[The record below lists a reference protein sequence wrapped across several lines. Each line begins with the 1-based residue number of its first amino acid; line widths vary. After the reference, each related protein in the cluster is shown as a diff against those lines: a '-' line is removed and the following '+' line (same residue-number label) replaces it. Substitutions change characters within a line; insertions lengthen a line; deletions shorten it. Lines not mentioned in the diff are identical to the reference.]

1 MWNKSIYHQ
10 KGGRIILFDKIDQLG
25 VNTIRTLSIEAIQKA
40 NSGHPGLPMGAA
52 PMAYA
57 LWTKHLNVNPA
68 TSLNWPNRDRFILSA
83 GHGSAMLYSLL
94 HLAGYQVTI
103 DDLKNFRQWESKTP
117 GHPEFGH
124 TDGVEATTGPLGQG
138 ISMAV
143 GMAMAEAHLAATYN
157 RDNFNVMDHYTYTIV
172 GDGDL
177 MEGVSQ
183 EASSMAGHMKL
194 GKLVVLY
201 DSNDISLDGP
211 TNKAFTENVGARY
224 EAYGW
229 QHILVK
235 DGNDLEA
242 ISKAIEEAKAETEK
256 PTLIEIKTVI
266 GFGAPKQGTS
276 AVHGA
281 PIGDDGITAAK
292 AIYGWEYPDFTV
304 PEEVAERFK
313 AEMMDKGAKTEAQ
326 WNEMFEDYAK
336 AYPELAQQF
345 KDAFAGKLP
354 ENWEE
359 SLPVYEEGSSQA
371 SRVSS
376 KEVIQAVA
384 KAVPTVWGGSADL
397 SGSNNTTIADE
408 EEFQPGSYQG
418 RNIWFGVREFA
429 MAAAMNGIQLHGG
442 TRVYGGTFFV
452 FTDYLRPAIR
462 MSAIQNLPVTYVLTH
477 DSVAVGE
484 DGPTHEPIEQ
494 LASVRCMPNV
504 QVIRPADGNETSAAW
519 KVALESTDKPTLL
532 VLSRQNLPVLPGSK
546 DIAAEGVAKGGY
558 VISKAAT
565 DTPDGILIATGSE
578 VNLAVEA
585 QKVLKEQGKDVSVVS
600 LPSFDLFEA
609 QDEAYKETVLPK
621 AVTKRLAVEAA
632 SSFGWERYIGDAG
645 KMISIDHFGASAP
658 GGFVLEQFGFTVDN
672 VVATYNE
679 L

>member
-1 MWNKSIYHQ
+1 
-10 KGGRIILFDKIDQLG
+10 LFDKIDQLG

-68 TSLNWPNRDRFILSA
+68 TSLNWANRDRFILSA

-94 HLAGYQVTI
+94 HLAGYKVTI
-103 DDLKNFRQWESKTP
+103 DDLKSFRQWESKTP
-117 GHPEFGH
+117 GHPEFLH
-124 TDGVEATTGPLGQG
+124 TDGVEATSGPLGQG
-138 ISMAV
+138 ISTSV

-157 RDNFNVMDHYTYTIV
+157 RDSFDVMDHYTYALC

-177 MEGVSQ
+177 MEGVSA

-194 GKLVVLY
+194 GKLIVLY

-211 TNKAFTENVGARY
+211 TSKAFTENVGARY

-229 QHILVK
+229 QHILVE

-242 ISKAIEEAKAETEK
+242 ISKAIDEAKAETDK
-256 PTLIEIKTVI
+256 PSLVEIKTVI
-266 GFGAPKQGTS
+266 GFGSPKEGTS

-281 PIGDDGITAAK
+281 PLGEDGISVAK
-292 AIYGWEYPDFTV
+292 AVYGWEYPDFTV
-304 PEEVAERFK
+304 PEEVSNRFK
-313 AEMMDKGAKTEAQ
+313 EEINDKGAKAEAD
-326 WNEMFEDYAK
+326 WNAMFANYEK
-336 AYPELAQQF
+336 THPELAKQF
-345 KDAFAGKLP
+345 KAAFAGELP
-354 ENWEE
+354 ENWEA
-359 SLPVYEEGSSQA
+359 SLPVYEEGTAQA

-376 KEVIQAVA
+376 KDAIQAIS
-384 KAVPTVWGGSADL
+384 KAVPNIWGGSADL

-408 EEFQPGSYQG
+408 PEFQPGSYEG

-429 MAAAMNGIQLHGG
+429 MASAMNGIHLHGG
-442 TRVYGGTFFV
+442 TRIYGGTFFV
-452 FTDYLRPAIR
+452 FTDYLRPAVR
-462 MSAIQNLPVTYVLTH
+462 MSAIQGLPVVYVLTH

-519 KVALESTDKPTLL
+519 IQALETKNKPTIL
-532 VLSRQNLPVLPGSK
+532 VLSRQNLPVLPNSK
-546 DIAAEGVAKGGY
+546 DMAKEGVAKGGY
-558 VISKAAT
+558 VISKAES

-578 VNLAVEA
+578 VNLAVQA
-585 QKVLKEQGKDVSVVS
+585 QKDLKEQGKDVSVVS

-609 QDEAYKETVLPK
+609 QDEAYKESVLPK
-621 AVTKRLAVEAA
+621 AVKKRVAIEAA
-632 SSFGWERYIGDAG
+632 SPFGWERYIGSEG
-645 KMISIDHFGASAP
+645 KMIGIDHFGASAP
-658 GGFVLEQFGFTVDN
+658 GDYVLEQFGFTVEN
-672 VVATYNE
+672 VVNTFNK

>member
-1 MWNKSIYHQ
+1 MWNKSIYHR

-103 DDLKNFRQWESKTP
+103 DDLKSFRQWESKTP
-117 GHPEFGH
+117 GHPEFQH

-157 RDNFNVMDHYTYTIV
+157 RDSFNIMDHYTYTIV

-256 PTLIEIKTVI
+256 PTLIEVKTVI
-266 GFGAPKQGTS
+266 GFGAPKEGTS

-281 PIGDDGITAAK
+281 PIGDEGITAAK
-292 AIYGWEYPDFTV
+292 AVYGWEYPDFTV
-304 PEEVAERFK
+304 PDEVAERFK
-313 AEMMDKGAKTEAQ
+313 ADMLDKGAEVEGQ
-326 WNEMFEDYAK
+326 WNDMFKNYENAH
-336 AYPELAQQF
+336 PELAKQF
-345 KDAFAGKLP
+345 KDAFADKLP
-354 ENWEE
+354 ENWVE

-546 DIAAEGVAKGGY
+546 EIAVEGVAKGGY
-558 VISKAAT
+558 VISKAAS

-585 QKVLKEQGKDVSVVS
+585 QKILKEQGKDVSVVS

-609 QDEAYKETVLPK
+609 QDEAYKESVLPK
-621 AVTKRLAVEAA
+621 AVTKRVAVEAA
-632 SSFGWERYIGDAG
+632 SSFGWERYIGYAG

-658 GGFVLEQFGFTVDN
+658 GDFVLEQFGFTVEN
-672 VVATYNE
+672 VVSTYNE

>member
-1 MWNKSIYHQ
+1 M
-10 KGGRIILFDKIDQLG
+10 FDKIDQLG

-117 GHPEFGH
+117 GHPEYQH
-124 TDGVEATTGPLGQG
+124 TDGVEATSGPLGQG
-138 ISMAV
+138 ISTSV

-157 RDNFNVMDHYTYTIV
+157 RDSFNVMDHYTYALC

-177 MEGVSQ
+177 MEGVSA

-194 GKLVVLY
+194 GKLIVLY

-211 TNKAFTENVGARY
+211 TSKAFTENVGARY

-242 ISKAIEEAKAETEK
+242 ISKAIDEAKAETEK
-256 PTLIEIKTVI
+256 PSLIEIKTVI
-266 GFGAPKQGTS
+266 GFGSPKEGTS

-281 PIGDDGITAAK
+281 PIGKDGIDAAK
-292 AIYGWEYPDFTV
+292 AVYGWEYPDFTV
-304 PEEVAERFK
+304 PEEVAKRFK
-313 AEMMDKGAKTEAQ
+313 EEINDKGAKTEAK
-326 WNEMFEDYAK
+326 WDAMFANYEK
-336 AYPELAQQF
+336 AHPELAKQF
-345 KDAFAGKLP
+345 KAAFADELP
-354 ENWEE
+354 ANWEE
-359 SLPVYEEGSSQA
+359 ALPVYEEGTAQA

-376 KEVIQAVA
+376 KDAIQAIA
-384 KAVPTVWGGSADL
+384 KAVPNVWGGSADL

-408 EEFQPGSYQG
+408 KEFQPGSYEG

-429 MAAAMNGIQLHGG
+429 MASAMNGIHLHGG

-452 FTDYLRPAIR
+452 FTDYLRPAVR
-462 MSAIQNLPVTYVLTH
+462 MSAIQNLPVIYVLTH

-519 KVALESTDKPTLL
+519 IQALETNNKPTIL
-532 VLSRQNLPVLPGSK
+532 VLSRQNLPVLPNSK
-546 DIAAEGVAKGGY
+546 EMAKEGVSKGGY
-558 VISKAAT
+558 VISKAES
-565 DTPDGILIATGSE
+565 DTPEGILIATGSE
-578 VNLAVEA
+578 VNLAVQA
-585 QKVLKEQGKDVSVVS
+585 QKELKAQGKDVSVVS

-609 QDEAYKETVLPK
+609 QDEVYKESVLPK
-621 AVTKRLAVEAA
+621 AVTKRVAIEAA
-632 SSFGWERYIGDAG
+632 SPFGWERYIGSEG
-645 KMISIDHFGASAP
+645 KMIGIDHFGASAP
-658 GGFVLEQFGFTVDN
+658 GDFVLEQFGFTVDN
-672 VVATYNE
+672 VVNTFNE

>member
-1 MWNKSIYHQ
+1 M
-10 KGGRIILFDKIDQLG
+10 FDKIDQLG

-68 TSLNWPNRDRFILSA
+68 TSLSWPNRDRFILSA

-117 GHPEFGH
+117 GHPEFLH

-157 RDNFNVMDHYTYTIV
+157 RDSFNVMDHYTYTIV

-235 DGNDLEA
+235 DGNDLDA

-266 GFGAPKQGTS
+266 GFGSPKEGTS

-281 PIGDDGITAAK
+281 PIGDDGIKAAK
-292 AIYGWEYPDFTV
+292 AVYGWEYPDFTV

-313 AEMMDKGAKTEAQ
+313 ADMLDKGAEVEGQ
-326 WNEMFEDYAK
+326 WNEMFKNYENAH
-336 AYPELAQQF
+336 PELAKQF
-345 KDAFAGKLP
+345 KDAFDGKLP

-408 EEFQPGSYQG
+408 QEFQPGSYEG

-462 MSAIQNLPVTYVLTH
+462 MSAIQGLPVTYVLTH

-546 DIAAEGVAKGGY
+546 EIATDGVAKGGY

-578 VNLAVEA
+578 VYLAVEA

-609 QDEAYKETVLPK
+609 QDEAYKEAVLPK
-621 AVTKRLAVEAA
+621 AVTKRVAVEAA
-632 SSFGWERYIGDAG
+632 SSFGWERYIGNEG
-645 KMISIDHFGASAP
+645 KMISIDRFGASAP

-672 VVATYNE
+672 VVNTYNE

>member
-1 MWNKSIYHQ
+1 M
-10 KGGRIILFDKIDQLG
+10 FDKIDQLG

-117 GHPEFGH
+117 GHPEFHH
-124 TDGVEATTGPLGQG
+124 TDGVEATSGPLGQG
-138 ISMAV
+138 ISTSV

-157 RDNFNVMDHYTYTIV
+157 RDSFKVMDHYTYALC

-177 MEGVSQ
+177 MEGVSG

-194 GKLVVLY
+194 GKLIVLY

-211 TNKAFTENVGARY
+211 TSKAFTENVGARY

-242 ISKAIEEAKAETEK
+242 ISKAIDEAKAETEK

-266 GFGAPKQGTS
+266 GFGSPKEGTS

-281 PIGDDGITAAK
+281 PIGQDGIDAAK
-292 AIYGWEYPDFTV
+292 TVYGWEYPDFTV
-304 PEEVAERFK
+304 PEEVAKRFK
-313 AEMMDKGAKTEAQ
+313 EEINDKGAKTEAD
-326 WNEMFEDYAK
+326 WDAMFANYEK
-336 AYPELAQQF
+336 AHPELAEQF
-345 KDAFAGKLP
+345 KMAFAGELP

-359 SLPVYEEGSSQA
+359 ALPVYEEGTAQA

-376 KEVIQAVA
+376 KDAIQAIA
-384 KAVPTVWGGSADL
+384 KAIPNVWGGSADL

-408 EEFQPGSYQG
+408 KEFQPDSYEG

-429 MAAAMNGIQLHGG
+429 MASAMNGIHLHGG

-452 FTDYLRPAIR
+452 FTDYLRPAVR
-462 MSAIQNLPVTYVLTH
+462 MSAIQNLPVIYVLTH

-519 KVALESTDKPTLL
+519 IKALETKNKPTIL
-532 VLSRQNLPVLPGSK
+532 VLSRQNLPVLPNSK
-546 DIAAEGVAKGGY
+546 NTAKEGVARGGY
-558 VISKAAT
+558 VIAKADS

-578 VNLAVEA
+578 VNLAVQA
-585 QKVLKEQGKDVSVVS
+585 QKDLKAQGKDVSVVS

-609 QDEAYKETVLPK
+609 QDEAYKESVLPK
-621 AVTKRLAVEAA
+621 AITKRVAIEAA
-632 SSFGWERYIGDAG
+632 SPFGWERYIGSEG
-645 KMISIDHFGASAP
+645 KMIGIDHFGASAP
-658 GGFVLEQFGFTVDN
+658 GDYVLEQFGFTVEN
-672 VVATYNE
+672 VVNTFNE

>member
-1 MWNKSIYHQ
+1 M
-10 KGGRIILFDKIDQLG
+10 FDKIDQLG

-117 GHPEFGH
+117 GHPEFHH
-124 TDGVEATTGPLGQG
+124 TDGVEATSGPLGQG
-138 ISMAV
+138 ISTSV

-157 RDNFNVMDHYTYTIV
+157 RDSFKVMDHYTYALC

-177 MEGVSQ
+177 MEGVSG

-194 GKLVVLY
+194 GKLIVLY

-211 TNKAFTENVGARY
+211 TSKAFTENVGARY

-242 ISKAIEEAKAETEK
+242 ISKAIDEAKAETDK

-266 GFGAPKQGTS
+266 GYGSPKEGTS

-281 PIGDDGITAAK
+281 PIGADGITAAK
-292 AIYGWEYPDFTV
+292 AVYGWEYPDFTV
-304 PEEVAERFK
+304 PEEVAKRFK
-313 AEMMDKGAKTEAQ
+313 EEINDKGAKTEAE
-326 WNEMFEDYAK
+326 WDAMFANYEK
-336 AYPELAQQF
+336 SHPELAKQF
-345 KDAFAGKLP
+345 KMAFAGDLP

-359 SLPVYEEGSSQA
+359 ALPVYEEGTAQA

-376 KEVIQAVA
+376 KDAIQAIA
-384 KAVPTVWGGSADL
+384 KAVPNVWGGSADL

-408 EEFQPGSYQG
+408 TEFQPGSYEG

-429 MAAAMNGIQLHGG
+429 MASAMNGIHLHGG

-452 FTDYLRPAIR
+452 FTDYLRPAVR
-462 MSAIQNLPVTYVLTH
+462 MSAIQGLPVVYVLTH

-519 KVALESTDKPTLL
+519 IQALETKNKPTIL
-532 VLSRQNLPVLPGSK
+532 VLSRQNLPVLPNSK
-546 DIAAEGVAKGGY
+546 DMAKEGVAKGGY
-558 VISKAAT
+558 VISKAES

-578 VNLAVEA
+578 VNLAVQA
-585 QKVLKEQGKDVSVVS
+585 QKDLKAQGKDVSVVS

-609 QDEAYKETVLPK
+609 QDAAYKESVLPK
-621 AVTKRLAVEAA
+621 AVTKRVAIEAA
-632 SSFGWERYIGDAG
+632 SPFGWERYIGSEG
-645 KMISIDHFGASAP
+645 KMIGIDHFGASAP
-658 GGFVLEQFGFTVDN
+658 GDFVLEQFGFTVEN
-672 VVATYNE
+672 VVNTFNE

>member
-1 MWNKSIYHQ
+1 
-10 KGGRIILFDKIDQLG
+10 LFDKIDQLG

-117 GHPEFGH
+117 GHPEYQH
-124 TDGVEATTGPLGQG
+124 TDGVEATSGPLGQG
-138 ISMAV
+138 ISTSV

-157 RDNFNVMDHYTYTIV
+157 RDSFNVMDHYTYALC

-177 MEGVSQ
+177 MEGVSA

-194 GKLVVLY
+194 GKLIVLY

-211 TNKAFTENVGARY
+211 TSKAFTENVGARY

-242 ISKAIEEAKAETEK
+242 ISKAIDEAKAETEK
-256 PTLIEIKTVI
+256 PSLIEIKTVI
-266 GFGAPKQGTS
+266 GFGSPKEGTS

-281 PIGDDGITAAK
+281 PIGKDGIDAAK
-292 AIYGWEYPDFTV
+292 AVYGWEYPDFTV
-304 PEEVAERFK
+304 PEEVAKRFK
-313 AEMMDKGAKTEAQ
+313 EEINDKGAKTEAK
-326 WNEMFEDYAK
+326 WDAMFANYEK
-336 AYPELAQQF
+336 AHPELAKQF
-345 KDAFAGKLP
+345 KAAFADELP
-354 ENWEE
+354 ANWEE
-359 SLPVYEEGSSQA
+359 ALPVYEEGTAQA

-376 KEVIQAVA
+376 KDAIQAIA
-384 KAVPTVWGGSADL
+384 KAVPNVWGGSADL

-408 EEFQPGSYQG
+408 KEFQPGSYEG

-429 MAAAMNGIQLHGG
+429 MASAMNGIHLHGG

-452 FTDYLRPAIR
+452 FTDYLRPAVR
-462 MSAIQNLPVTYVLTH
+462 MSAIQNLPVIYVLTH

-519 KVALESTDKPTLL
+519 IQALETNNKPTIL
-532 VLSRQNLPVLPGSK
+532 VLSRQNLPVLPNSK
-546 DIAAEGVAKGGY
+546 EMAKEGVSKGGY
-558 VISKAAT
+558 VISKAES
-565 DTPDGILIATGSE
+565 DTPEGILIATGSE
-578 VNLAVEA
+578 VNLAVQA
-585 QKVLKEQGKDVSVVS
+585 QKELKAQGKDVSVVS

-609 QDEAYKETVLPK
+609 QDEVYKESVLPK
-621 AVTKRLAVEAA
+621 AVTKRVAIEAA
-632 SSFGWERYIGDAG
+632 SPFGWERYIGSEG
-645 KMISIDHFGASAP
+645 KMIGIDHFGASAP
-658 GGFVLEQFGFTVDN
+658 GDFVLEQFGFTVDN
-672 VVATYNE
+672 VVNTFNE

>member
-1 MWNKSIYHQ
+1 M
-10 KGGRIILFDKIDQLG
+10 FDKIDQLG

-57 LWTKHLNVNPA
+57 LWTKHLNINPA

-83 GHGSAMLYSLL
+83 GHGSAMLYSML

-103 DDLKNFRQWESKTP
+103 DDLKSFRQWESKTP
-117 GHPEFGH
+117 GHPEYHH
-124 TDGVEATTGPLGQG
+124 TDGVEATSGPLGQG
-138 ISMAV
+138 ISTSV

-157 RDNFNVMDHYTYTIV
+157 RDSFNVMDHYTFALC

-177 MEGVSQ
+177 MEGVSG
-183 EASSMAGHMKL
+183 EASSLAGHLKL
-194 GKLVVLY
+194 GKLIVLY

-211 TNKAFTENVGARY
+211 TSKAFTENVGARY

-229 QHILVK
+229 QHILVE

-242 ISKAIEEAKAETEK
+242 ISKAIDEAKAETEK

-266 GFGAPKQGTS
+266 GFGAPKEGTS

-281 PIGDDGITAAK
+281 PIGQDGIAAAK
-292 AIYGWEYPDFTV
+292 AVYGWEYPDFTV
-304 PEEVAERFK
+304 PEEVAKRFK
-313 AEMMDKGAKTEAQ
+313 EEINDKGAKTEAA
-326 WNEMFEDYAK
+326 WNAMFANYEK
-336 AYPELAQQF
+336 AHPELAKQF
-345 KDAFAGKLP
+345 KTAFAGELP

-359 SLPVYEEGSSQA
+359 ALPVYEEGTAQA

-376 KEVIQAVA
+376 KEAIQAIA
-384 KAVPTVWGGSADL
+384 KAIPNVWGGSADL
-397 SGSNNTTIADE
+397 SGSNNTTIANE
-408 EEFQPGSYQG
+408 AEFQPGSYEG

-429 MAAAMNGIQLHGG
+429 MASAMNGIHLHGG

-452 FTDYLRPAIR
+452 FTDYLRPAVR
-462 MSAIQNLPVTYVLTH
+462 MSAIQNLPVIYVLTH

-519 KVALESTDKPTLL
+519 LKALETKNKPTIL
-532 VLSRQNLPVLPGSK
+532 VLSRQNLPVLPNSK
-546 DIAAEGVAKGGY
+546 NTAKDGVAKGGY
-558 VISKAAT
+558 VIAKAES

-578 VNLAVEA
+578 VNLAVQA
-585 QKVLKEQGKDVSVVS
+585 QKELKAQGKDVSVVS

-609 QDEAYKETVLPK
+609 QDEAYKESVLPK
-621 AVTKRLAVEAA
+621 AVTKRVAVEAA
-632 SSFGWERYIGDAG
+632 SPFGWERYIGTEG
-645 KMISIDHFGASAP
+645 KMIGIDHFGASAP
-658 GGFVLEQFGFTVDN
+658 GDYVLEQFGFTVEN
-672 VVATYNE
+672 VVNTFNE

>member
-1 MWNKSIYHQ
+1 
-10 KGGRIILFDKIDQLG
+10 LFDNIDQLG

-117 GHPEFGH
+117 GHPEFHH
-124 TDGVEATTGPLGQG
+124 TDGVEATSGPLGQG
-138 ISMAV
+138 ISTSV

-157 RDNFNVMDHYTYTIV
+157 RDSFNVVDHYTYALC

-177 MEGVSQ
+177 MEGVSG

-194 GKLVVLY
+194 GKLIVLY

-211 TNKAFTENVGARY
+211 TSKAFTENVGARY

-242 ISKAIEEAKAETEK
+242 ISKAIDEAKAETEK

-266 GFGAPKQGTS
+266 GFGSPKEGTS

-281 PIGDDGITAAK
+281 PLGQEGIDVAK
-292 AIYGWEYPDFTV
+292 TVYGWEYPDFTV
-304 PEEVAERFK
+304 PEDVAKRFK
-313 AEMMDKGAKTEAQ
+313 EQINDKGAKSEAE
-326 WNEMFEDYAK
+326 WDAMFENYEK
-336 AYPELAQQF
+336 AHPELAKQF
-345 KDAFAGKLP
+345 KMAFAGDLP
-354 ENWEE
+354 ENWEKA
-359 SLPVYEEGSSQA
+359 LPVYEEGTAQA

-376 KEVIQAVA
+376 KDAIQAIA
-384 KAVPTVWGGSADL
+384 KAVPNIWGGSADL

-408 EEFQPGSYQG
+408 AEFQPGSYEG

-429 MAAAMNGIQLHGG
+429 MASAMNGIHLHGG

-452 FTDYLRPAIR
+452 FTDYLRPAVR
-462 MSAIQNLPVTYVLTH
+462 MSAIQGLPVIYVLTH

-519 KVALESTDKPTLL
+519 IQALETKNKPTIL
-532 VLSRQNLPVLPGSK
+532 VLSRQNLPVLPNSK
-546 DIAAEGVAKGGY
+546 EMAKDGVAKGGY
-558 VISKAAT
+558 VISKAESN
-565 DTPDGILIATGSE
+565 TPDGILIATGSE
-578 VNLAVEA
+578 VDLAVQA
-585 QKVLKEQGKDVSVVS
+585 QKELKAQGKDVSVVS

-609 QDEAYKETVLPK
+609 QDEAYKESVLPK
-621 AVTKRLAVEAA
+621 AVTKRVAIEAA
-632 SSFGWERYIGDAG
+632 SPFGWERYIGSEG
-645 KMISIDHFGASAP
+645 KMIGIDHFGASAP
-658 GGFVLEQFGFTVDN
+658 GDYVLEQFGFTVEN
-672 VVATYNE
+672 VVNTFNE

>member
-1 MWNKSIYHQ
+1 M
-10 KGGRIILFDKIDQLG
+10 FDKIDQLG

-57 LWTKHLNVNPA
+57 LWTKHLNINPA

-117 GHPEFGH
+117 GHPEYHH
-124 TDGVEATTGPLGQG
+124 TDGVEATSGPLGQG
-138 ISMAV
+138 ISTSV

-157 RDNFNVMDHYTYTIV
+157 RDSFNVMDHYTYALC

-177 MEGVSQ
+177 MEGVSG

-194 GKLVVLY
+194 GKLIVLY

-211 TNKAFTENVGARY
+211 TSKAFTENVGARY

-242 ISKAIEEAKAETEK
+242 ISKAIDEAKAETDK
-256 PTLIEIKTVI
+256 PSLIEIKTVI
-266 GFGAPKQGTS
+266 GFGSPKEGTS

-281 PIGDDGITAAK
+281 PLGQDGIDVAK
-292 AIYGWEYPDFTV
+292 TVYGWEYPDFTV
-304 PEEVAERFK
+304 PEEVAKRFK
-313 AEMMDKGAKTEAQ
+313 EEINDKGAKTETEWDA
-326 WNEMFEDYAK
+326 MFKNYENAHPDLAK
-336 AYPELAQQF
+336 QF
-345 KDAFAGKLP
+345 KMAFAGELP
-354 ENWEE
+354 EKWEE
-359 SLPVYEEGSSQA
+359 ALPVYEDGTAQA

-376 KEVIQAVA
+376 KDAIQEIAKVI
-384 KAVPTVWGGSADL
+384 PNIWGGSADL

-408 EEFQPGSYQG
+408 AEFQPGSYEG

-429 MAAAMNGIQLHGG
+429 MASAMNGIHLHGG

-452 FTDYLRPAIR
+452 FTDYLRPAVR
-462 MSAIQNLPVTYVLTH
+462 MSAIQGLPVVYVLTH

-519 KVALESTDKPTLL
+519 IQALETTNKPTIL
-532 VLSRQNLPVLPGSK
+532 VLSRQNLPVLPNSK
-546 DIAAEGVAKGGY
+546 NMAKDGVAKGGY
-558 VISKAAT
+558 VISKAES
-565 DTPDGILIATGSE
+565 DTPEGILIATGSE
-578 VNLAVEA
+578 VNLAVQA
-585 QKVLKEQGKDVSVVS
+585 QKELKAQGKDVSVVS

-609 QDEAYKETVLPK
+609 QDEAYKESVLPK
-621 AVTKRLAVEAA
+621 AVTKRVAIEAA
-632 SSFGWERYIGDAG
+632 SPFGWERYIGSEG
-645 KMISIDHFGASAP
+645 TMIGIDHFGASAP
-658 GGFVLEQFGFTVDN
+658 GDYVLEQFGFTVEN
-672 VVATYNE
+672 VVNKFNE

>member
-1 MWNKSIYHQ
+1 M
-10 KGGRIILFDKIDQLG
+10 FDKIDQLG

-68 TSLNWPNRDRFILSA
+68 TSLNWANRDRFILSA

-94 HLAGYQVTI
+94 HLAGYKVTI
-103 DDLKNFRQWESKTP
+103 DDLKSFRQWESKTP
-117 GHPEFGH
+117 GHPEFLH
-124 TDGVEATTGPLGQG
+124 TDGVEATSGPLGQG
-138 ISMAV
+138 ISTSV

-157 RDNFNVMDHYTYTIV
+157 RDSFDVMDHYTYALC

-177 MEGVSQ
+177 MEGVSA

-194 GKLVVLY
+194 GKLIVLY

-211 TNKAFTENVGARY
+211 TSKAFTENVGARY

-229 QHILVK
+229 QHILVE

-242 ISKAIEEAKAETEK
+242 ISKAIDEAKAETDK
-256 PTLIEIKTVI
+256 PSLVEIKTVI
-266 GFGAPKQGTS
+266 GFGSPKEGTS

-281 PIGDDGITAAK
+281 PLGEDGISVAK
-292 AIYGWEYPDFTV
+292 AVYGWEYPDFTV
-304 PEEVAERFK
+304 PEEVSNRFK
-313 AEMMDKGAKTEAQ
+313 EQINDKGAKAEAN
-326 WNEMFEDYAK
+326 WNAMFANYEK
-336 AYPELAQQF
+336 THPELAKQF
-345 KDAFAGKLP
+345 KAAFAGELP
-354 ENWEE
+354 ENWEA
-359 SLPVYEEGSSQA
+359 SLPVYEEGTAQA

-376 KEVIQAVA
+376 KDAIQAIS
-384 KAVPTVWGGSADL
+384 KAVPNIWGGSADL

-408 EEFQPGSYQG
+408 PEFQPGSYEG

-429 MAAAMNGIQLHGG
+429 MASAMNGIHLHGG
-442 TRVYGGTFFV
+442 TRIYGGTFFV
-452 FTDYLRPAIR
+452 FTDYLRPAVR
-462 MSAIQNLPVTYVLTH
+462 MSAIQGLPVVYVLTH

-519 KVALESTDKPTLL
+519 IQALETKNKPTIL
-532 VLSRQNLPVLPGSK
+532 VLSRQNLPVLPNSK
-546 DIAAEGVAKGGY
+546 DMAKEGVAKGGY
-558 VISKAAT
+558 VISKAES
-565 DTPDGILIATGSE
+565 DTPDGLLIATGSE
-578 VNLAVEA
+578 VNLAVQA
-585 QKVLKEQGKDVSVVS
+585 QKDLKEQGKDVSVVS

-609 QDEAYKETVLPK
+609 QDEAYKESVLPK
-621 AVTKRLAVEAA
+621 AVKKRVAIEAA
-632 SSFGWERYIGDAG
+632 SPFGWERYIGSEG
-645 KMISIDHFGASAP
+645 KMIGIDHFGASAP
-658 GGFVLEQFGFTVDN
+658 GDYVLEQFGFTVEN
-672 VVATYNE
+672 VVNTFNK

>member
-68 TSLNWPNRDRFILSA
+68 TSLSWPNRDRFILSA

-117 GHPEFGH
+117 GHPEFLH

-157 RDNFNVMDHYTYTIV
+157 RDSFNVMDHYTYTIV

-235 DGNDLEA
+235 DGNDLDA

-266 GFGAPKQGTS
+266 GFGSPKEGTS

-281 PIGDDGITAAK
+281 PIGDDGIKAAK
-292 AIYGWEYPDFTV
+292 AVYGWEYPDFTV

-313 AEMMDKGAKTEAQ
+313 ADMLDKGAEVEGQ
-326 WNEMFEDYAK
+326 WNEMFKNYENAH
-336 AYPELAQQF
+336 PELAKQF

-408 EEFQPGSYQG
+408 QEFQPGSYEG

-462 MSAIQNLPVTYVLTH
+462 MSAIQGLPVTYVLTH

-546 DIAAEGVAKGGY
+546 EIATDGVAKGGY

-609 QDEAYKETVLPK
+609 QDEAYKESVLPK
-621 AVTKRLAVEAA
+621 AVTKRVAVEAA
-632 SSFGWERYIGDAG
+632 SSFGWERYIGNEG
-645 KMISIDHFGASAP
+645 KMISIDRFGASAP

-672 VVATYNE
+672 VVNTYNE

>member
-1 MWNKSIYHQ
+1 M
-10 KGGRIILFDKIDQLG
+10 FDKIDQLG

-117 GHPEFGH
+117 GHPEYQH
-124 TDGVEATTGPLGQG
+124 TDGVEATSGPLGQG
-138 ISMAV
+138 ISTSV

-157 RDNFNVMDHYTYTIV
+157 RDSFNVMDHYTYALC

-177 MEGVSQ
+177 MEGVSA

-194 GKLVVLY
+194 GKLIVLY
-201 DSNDISLDGP
+201 DSNGISLDGP
-211 TNKAFTENVGARY
+211 TSKAFTENVGARY

-242 ISKAIEEAKAETEK
+242 ISKAIDEAKAETEK
-256 PTLIEIKTVI
+256 PSLIEIKTVI
-266 GFGAPKQGTS
+266 GFGSPKEGTS

-281 PIGDDGITAAK
+281 PIGKDGIDAAK
-292 AIYGWEYPDFTV
+292 AVYGWEYPDFTV
-304 PEEVAERFK
+304 PEEVAKRFK
-313 AEMMDKGAKTEAQ
+313 EEINDKGAKTEAK
-326 WNEMFEDYAK
+326 WDAMFANYEK
-336 AYPELAQQF
+336 AHPELAKQF
-345 KDAFAGKLP
+345 KAAFAGELP
-354 ENWEE
+354 ANWEE
-359 SLPVYEEGSSQA
+359 ALPVYEEGTAQA

-376 KEVIQAVA
+376 KDAIQAIA
-384 KAVPTVWGGSADL
+384 KAVPNVWGGSADL

-408 EEFQPGSYQG
+408 KEFQPGSYEG

-429 MAAAMNGIQLHGG
+429 MASAMNGIHLHGG

-452 FTDYLRPAIR
+452 FTDYLRPAVR
-462 MSAIQNLPVTYVLTH
+462 MSAIQNLPVIYVLTH

-519 KVALESTDKPTLL
+519 IQALETNNKPTIL
-532 VLSRQNLPVLPGSK
+532 VLSRQNLPVLPNSK
-546 DIAAEGVAKGGY
+546 EMAKEGVSKGGY
-558 VISKAAT
+558 VISKAES
-565 DTPDGILIATGSE
+565 DTPEGILIATGSE
-578 VNLAVEA
+578 VNLAVQA
-585 QKVLKEQGKDVSVVS
+585 QKELKAQGKDVSVVS

-609 QDEAYKETVLPK
+609 QDEVYKESVLPK
-621 AVTKRLAVEAA
+621 AVTKRVAIEAA
-632 SSFGWERYIGDAG
+632 SPFGWERYIGSEG
-645 KMISIDHFGASAP
+645 KMIGIDHFGASAP
-658 GGFVLEQFGFTVDN
+658 GDFVLEQFGFTVDN
-672 VVATYNE
+672 VVNTFNE